1 MIEMIMYMGIG
12 FLFAGIIGVAVMP
25 LVHDRAVRLT
35 IRRLE
40 GTIPQSMA
48 EIEADKDLLRAEFAM
63 QTRRLEMILGQ
74 HKNKIA
80 ACLAEIGK
88 KGDAINRL
96 KIERDALKVEIV
108 ALNAEIEAH
117 MKRPT
122 LPAKPETTE
131 REVVTLMRYW
141 IPHRIHH

>member
-1 MIEMIMYMGIG
+1 MIETIMYMGIG

-48 EIEADKDLLRAEFAM
+48 EIEADKDLLRAEFALR
-63 QTRRLEMILGQ
+63 TRRLEIILGH
-74 HKNKIA
+74 HKTKIA
-80 ACLAEIGK
+80 AYLAEIGK

-96 KIERDALKVEIV
+96 KIERDAWKAEVIALKVKVE
-108 ALNAEIEAH
+108 AL
-117 MKRPT
+117 MKRPAT
-122 LPAKPETTE
+122 ADKPKTKE
-131 REVVTLMRYW
+131 REVVTLMRHW